1 MSETLTK
8 RERKARIRRG
18 QPIEAL
24 GLQFY
29 PITMTDY
36 EEFLECKG
44 VLALRMT
51 SLAKQSF
58 EYITMPFLSALW
70 AVDYDTARATGK
82 PVGMLQR
89 IVLLLCLSLRLGHDE
104 QDKLLHGVYCDRSNP
119 RSLHH
124 IEVTQDGK
132 TVQINPVDFTTTV
145 RPLIADQNGIEL
157 PDESFNPELVEE
169 EQNIAQEKA
178 AKLHFNIDTLIA
190 SVANASGLR
199 EGDIDEWTVIEFERR
214 RQAIDRA
221 LNYSIYAQ
229 AEMSGM
235 VKFKKGNPYQ
245 SWCFDSEK
253 GLSPALKTTG
263 ELKGKLA
270 ALGDIEQAV
279 AQGTNQN
286 TDQEI

>member
-8 RERKARIRRG
+8 QERKARIRRG

-36 EEFLECKG
+36 EEFLECRG

-82 PVGMLQR
+82 PVGMTAR
-89 IVLLLCLSLRLGHDE
+89 ILMLLCLSLRLGHDE
-104 QDKLLHGVYCDRSNP
+104 QDKLLQSVYCDRSNP
-119 RSLHH
+119 RALHH

-145 RPLIADQNGIEL
+145 RPLIAEQNGIEL
-157 PDESFNPELVEE
+157 PDESQNPDILQTERIMQEE
-169 EQNIAQEKA
+169 RESKV
-178 AKLHFNIDTLIA
+178 KSDLSTLIA
-190 SVANASGLR
+190 SVASASHVR
-199 EGDIDEWTVIEFERR
+199 QRDIDDWTVLEFETQ
-214 RQAIDRA
+214 RQALDRRI
-221 LNYSIYAQ
+221 NYMVYTQ

-235 VKFKKGNPYQ
+235 VKFPRGNPYP
-245 SWCFDSEK
+245 SWIFDRAETLTDALITVDEMQEK
-253 GLSPALKTTG
+253 Y
-263 ELKGKLA
+263 KGV
-270 ALGDIEQAV
+270 GDVKQTV
-279 AQGTNQN
+279 QQGS
-286 TDQEI
+286 QE

>member
-51 SLAKQSF
+51 SLAKQSI
-58 EYITMPFLSALW
+58 EYLSMPFLSALW

-82 PVGMLQR
+82 AVGMTER
-89 IVLLLCLSLRLGHDE
+89 IVRLLCLSLRLGRDE
-104 QDKLLHGVYCDRSNP
+104 QDKLNGVYCDRSNP
-119 RSLHH
+119 RSLLE

-145 RPLIADQNGIEL
+145 RPLIAEQNGIEL

-178 AKLHFNIDTLIA
+178 AKLHFDIDTLIA

-199 EGDIDEWTVIEFERR
+199 EQDIDEWTVTEFERR
-214 RQAIDRA
+214 RAAIDRV
-221 LNYSIYAQ
+221 LHYKIYTQ
-229 AEMSGM
+229 AEMGGM
-235 VKFKKGNPYQ
+235 VKFPKGNPYQ

-263 ELKGKLA
+263 ELKGNFA

-279 AQGTNQN
+279 GQATQN
-286 TDQEI
+286 TDQ

>member
-29 PITMTDY
+29 PITMADY

-70 AVDYDTARATGK
+70 AVDYDTARAAGK
-82 PVGMLQR
+82 PVGMTAR
-89 IVLLLCLSLRLGHDE
+89 VLMLLCLSLRLGHDE
-104 QDKLLHGVYCDRSNP
+104 QEKLLHSVYCDRSDP
-119 RSLHH
+119 RILHH

-132 TVQINPVDFTTTV
+132 TVQIDPVDFTTTV
-145 RPLIADQNGIEL
+145 RPLIAEQNGIEL
-157 PDESFNPELVEE
+157 PDESQNPDILQTERIMQEE
-169 EQNIAQEKA
+169 RESRIKFDL
-178 AKLHFNIDTLIA
+178 KTMIA
-190 SVANASGLR
+190 SVASASLVR
-199 EGDIDEWTVIEFERR
+199 HGDIEDWTVLEFEMQ
-214 RQAIDRA
+214 RQALDRKI
-221 LNYSIYAQ
+221 NYMVYTQ

-235 VKFKKGNPYQ
+235 VKFPRGNPYP
-245 SWCFDSEK
+245 SWIFDRAETLTDALITVDEMQEK
-253 GLSPALKTTG
+253 Y
-263 ELKGKLA
+263 KGV
-270 ALGDIEQAV
+270 GDVKQTV
-279 AQGTNQN
+279 QQGS
-286 TDQEI
+286 QE

>member
-8 RERKARIRRG
+8 QERKARIRRG

-36 EEFLECKG
+36 EEFLECRG

-82 PVGMLQR
+82 PVGMTER
-89 IVLLLCLSLRLGHDE
+89 IVRLLCLSLRLGYDE
-104 QDKLLHGVYCDRSNP
+104 QNKLYDVYCERSTP
-119 RSLHH
+119 RILHH

-145 RPLIADQNGIEL
+145 RPLIAEQNGIEL
-157 PDESFNPELVEE
+157 PDESQNPDILQTERIMQEE
-169 EQNIAQEKA
+169 RESKV
-178 AKLHFNIDTLIA
+178 KSDLSTLIA
-190 SVANASGLR
+190 SVASASHVR
-199 EGDIDEWTVIEFERR
+199 QRDIDDWTVLEFETQ
-214 RQAIDRA
+214 RQALDRRI
-221 LNYSIYAQ
+221 NYMVYTQ

-235 VKFKKGNPYQ
+235 VKFPRGNPYP
-245 SWCFDSEK
+245 SWIFDRAETLTDALITVDEMQEK
-253 GLSPALKTTG
+253 Y
-263 ELKGKLA
+263 KGV
-270 ALGDIEQAV
+270 GDVKQTV
-279 AQGTNQN
+279 QQGS
-286 TDQEI
+286 QE

>member
-1 MSETLTK
+1 MSEALTK

-29 PITMTDY
+29 PITMADY

-82 PVGMLQR
+82 PVGMTGRAL
-89 IVLLLCLSLRLGHDE
+89 LLLCLSLRLGQDE
-104 QDKLLHGVYCDRSNP
+104 QNKLNDVYCDRSNP
-119 RSLHH
+119 RNLLY

-132 TVQINPVDFTTTV
+132 TVQITPVDFTTTV
-145 RPLIADQNGIEL
+145 RPLIAEQNGIEL

-178 AKLHFNIDTLIA
+178 AKLHFDIDTLIA
-190 SVANASGLR
+190 SVAHASGMR
-199 EGDIDEWTVIEFERR
+199 ECDIDEWTVTEFERR

-221 LNYSIYAQ
+221 VNYSIYTQ
-229 AEMSGM
+229 AEMGGM
-235 VKFKKGNPYQ
+235 VKFPKGNPYQ

-263 ELKGKLA
+263 ELKGNFV

-286 TDQEI
+286 TDQ

>member
-8 RERKARIRRG
+8 REKKARIRRG
-18 QPIEAL
+18 QPIKAL

-58 EYITMPFLSALW
+58 EYITMPFLAALW

-82 PVGMLQR
+82 PVGMTER
-89 IVLLLCLSLRLGHDE
+89 IVRLLCLSLRLGHDE

-124 IEVTQDGK
+124 LEVTQDGK

-145 RPLIADQNGIEL
+145 RPLIAEQNGIEL
-157 PDESFNPELVEE
+157 PDESFNPDIVQTEQLMQE
-169 EQNIAQEKA
+169 EQENKVNFDLA
-178 AKLHFNIDTLIA
+178 TLIA
-190 SVANASGLR
+190 SVASASHVR
-199 EGDIDEWTVIEFERR
+199 QKDIDDWTVLEFEMQ
-214 RQAIDRA
+214 RQALDRKI
-221 LNYSIYAQ
+221 NYMVYTQ

-235 VKFKKGNPYQ
+235 VKFPRGNPYP
-245 SWCFDSEK
+245 SWIFDRAEI
-253 GLSPALKTTG
+253 LTDALITVDEMQNKYRG
-263 ELKGKLA
+263 V
-270 ALGDIEQAV
+270 GDVKQTV
-279 AQGTNQN
+279 QQGS
-286 TDQEI
+286 QE

>member
-29 PITMTDY
+29 PITMADY

-82 PVGMLQR
+82 PVGMTER
-89 IVLLLCLSLRLGHDE
+89 IVRLLCLSLRLGHDE
-104 QDKLLHGVYCDRSNP
+104 QNELLHGVYCDRSNP
-119 RSLHH
+119 RNLHH
-124 IEVTQDGK
+124 VEVTQDGK
-132 TVQINPVDFTTTV
+132 TVQIDPVDFTTTV
-145 RPLIADQNGIEL
+145 RPLIAEQNGIEL

-169 EQNIAQEKA
+169 EQNIAQDKS
-178 AKLHFNIDTLIA
+178 AKLHFDIDTLIA
-190 SVANASGLR
+190 SVAHASGLR
-199 EGDIDEWTVIEFERR
+199 ESDIDKWTVTEFERR
-214 RQAIDRA
+214 RQAIERS
-221 LNYSIYAQ
+221 LNYSIYTPLVQ
-229 AEMSGM
+229 MGM
-235 VKFKKGNPYQ
+235 VKFKDGNPYQ
-245 SWCFDSEK
+245 SWCFDNEK
-253 GLSPALKTTG
+253 GLSPALKTTS
-263 ELKGKLA
+263 ELKYKLA
-270 ALGDIEQAV
+270 AIGDIEQAV
-279 AQGTNQN
+279 GQATQN
-286 TDQEI
+286 TDQKI

>member
-1 MSETLTK
+1 MSEALTK

-29 PITMTDY
+29 PITMADY

-70 AVDYDTARATGK
+70 AVDYDTARMTGK
-82 PVGMLQR
+82 PVGMTGR
-89 IVLLLCLSLRLGHDE
+89 VLTLLCLSLRLGHE
-104 QDKLLHGVYCDRSNP
+104 KQEELLHSVYCDRSDP
-119 RSLHH
+119 RNLHH

-132 TVQINPVDFTTTV
+132 TVQIDPVDFTTTI
-145 RPLIADQNGIEL
+145 RPLIAEQNGIEL

-169 EQNIAQEKA
+169 EQNIAQDKEG
-178 AKLHFNIDTLIA
+178 KLHFDIDTLIA
-190 SVANASGLR
+190 SVAHASGLR
-199 EGDIDEWTVIEFERR
+199 ECDIDEWTVTEFERR
-214 RQAIDRA
+214 RQAIERS
-221 LNYSIYAQ
+221 LNYSIYTPLVQ
-229 AEMSGM
+229 MGM
-235 VKFKKGNPYQ
+235 VKFKDGNPYQ
-245 SWCFDSEK
+245 SWCFDNEK

-270 ALGDIEQAV
+270 AIGDIEQAV
-279 AQGTNQN
+279 GLATNQN
-286 TDQEI
+286 TDQ